1 MLNGI
6 KAVLSDFIERKDG
19 IFVNV
24 SSIAGVK
31 AFPNH
36 AVYCATKFA
45 LHGFT
50 ETIRQ
55 ETAKHGIRHCL
66 ICPGVVETELL
77 SHTTNDAIK
86 NGYTDWK
93 KNMGKALEA
102 EDIARAI
109 SFVINQ
115 PKHVC
120 VREIVIG
127 PTAQEP

>member
-6 KAVLSDFIERKDG
+6 KAVLSGFIERKDG

-55 ETAKHGIRHCL
+55 ETAKHGTPPLLFLPPLFSKSAENGNTLSAGIRHCL
-66 ICPGVVETELL
+66 ICPGVVETELVL
-77 SHTTNDAIK
+77 ST
-86 NGYTDWK
+86 
-93 KNMGKALEA
+93 
-102 EDIARAI
+102 
-109 SFVINQ
+109 
-115 PKHVC
+115 
-120 VREIVIG
+120 
-127 PTAQEP
+127 

>member
-6 KAVLSDFIERKDG
+6 KAVLSGFIERKDG

-55 ETAKHGIRHCL
+55 ETAKHGTPPFSSFLPSFPSQRRMVTHFL
-66 ICPGVVETELL
+66 QELGTALSALELL
-77 SHTTNDAIK
+77 KLNWYFPLDFH
-86 NGYTDWK
+86 
-93 KNMGKALEA
+93 
-102 EDIARAI
+102 
-109 SFVINQ
+109 
-115 PKHVC
+115 H
-120 VREIVIG
+120 
-127 PTAQEP
+127 

>member
-1 MLNGI
+1 M
-6 KAVLSDFIERKDG
+6 
-19 IFVNV
+19 VNFF
-24 SSIAGVK
+24 G
-31 AFPNH
+31 
-36 AVYCATKFA
+36 
-45 LHGFT
+45 
-50 ETIRQ
+50 Q
-55 ETAKHGIRHCL
+55 
-66 ICPGVVETELL
+66 L